1 MTKRILIVED
11 NALVR
16 EMYRSALK
24 PLNAE
29 LIEAQRG
36 GYAAEIAK
44 RERPDLVILDFILPD
59 VSGHDVAKQLK
70 AAPET
75 AQIPIVAVTNAAV
88 AGDEASLKA
97 QGIAAL
103 VTKPINLSTFCQT
116 VARLLPK

>member
-1 MTKRILIVED
+1 MTKRILVIED

-29 LIEAQRG
+29 LIETQRG
-36 GYAAEIAK
+36 AFAADIAK

-59 VSGHDVAKQLK
+59 VSGHEVAKQLK
-70 AAPET
+70 AEPET
-75 AQIPIVAVTNAAV
+75 AAIPILAVTNAAS

-97 QGIAAL
+97 EGIAAL

>member
-1 MTKRILIVED
+1 MTKRILVIED

-29 LIEAQRG
+29 LIETQRG
-36 GYAAEIAK
+36 AYAAEIAK
-44 RERPDLVILDFILPD
+44 RERPDLVILDFLLPD
-59 VSGHDVAKQLK
+59 IPGEDVAKQLK
-70 AAPET
+70 GAPET
-75 AQIPIVAVTNAAV
+75 AAIPIVAVTNKAT

-103 VTKPINLSTFCQT
+103 IVKPINIATFCQT
-116 VARLLPK
+116 VARLMPK

>member
-36 GYAAEIAK
+36 AFVADIAK
-44 RERPDLVILDFILPD
+44 REQPSLVILDLLLPD

-75 AQIPIVAVTNAAV
+75 AKIPIIAVTNAAV

-97 QGIAAL
+97 QGIDAL
-103 VTKPINLSTFCQT
+103 ITKPINLGTFTQT
-116 VARLLPK
+116 VARFLPK